1 MATAT
6 APAGPKLIEKKLF
19 IAVDPVNN
27 NNKFWQYERLDQ
39 PVTEPGKKGVP
50 ETGDVRIK
58 WGRVGAEGE
67 TQLIMYGDGK
77 ALASKIREK
86 TSEKKNPRYNE
97 IEIVGGS
104 MGSAAPG
111 APNAMKKEEVKR
123 VAVKEI
129 AGGCPITAALVKRL
143 AEVNRHELQVMT
155 GGEMDI
161 DLETGIVRTALG
173 VVTMEAVKKA
183 RTILDQ
189 MAVYVKASNT
199 DNQSYANLL
208 GQYLRLVPQKVPGKR
223 GWHVDFIDL
232 SKQTG
237 LLNQLESSIEMAEK
251 RVIDAAN
258 KGDVKATPTTFNV
271 TMKVVDDQS
280 VIKKITD
287 MFYQTRTR
295 NHSSSN
301 LKPVRVFEI
310 HIPSQEAA
318 FNADGKKVGNVKL
331 LWHGTRMFN
340 VLSIMKRGFVLP
352 NQLSTVQTTGAM
364 YGAGLYF
371 SANSTKSLNYSYGYW
386 DGGGRDSNCYMFLVD
401 VAMGREYCPYSSGN
415 GKKPGYDSCWAKAGH
430 SGVINDEQIVY
441 RTSQA
446 NIRYLVEFN

>member
-1 MATAT
+1 MAAATAI
-6 APAGPKLIEKKLF
+6 PAKVIEKKLF

-77 ALASKIREK
+77 ILATKIREK
-86 TSEKKNPRYNE
+86 TSPKKIPQYNE

-111 APNAMKKEEVKR
+111 APSAMKKEEVKR

-129 AGGCPITAALVKRL
+129 GNGCPITSALVKKL
-143 AEVNRHELQVMT
+143 AEANRHELQVMT

-161 DLETGIVRTALG
+161 DLETGIIRTALG
-173 VVTMEAVKKA
+173 VVTMDAVRSA
-183 RTILDQ
+183 RTILDK
-189 MAVYVKASNT
+189 MSVYVKASNT
-199 DNQSYANLL
+199 DNSSYADLL
-208 GQYLRLVPQKVPGKR
+208 GQYLRLVPQRVPGKR
-223 GWHVDFIDL
+223 GWHVEFIDL
-232 SKQTG
+232 SKQTV
-237 LLNQLESSIEMAEK
+237 LLDQLEASIEMAEK
-251 RVIDAAN
+251 RVTDAVN
-258 KGDVKATPTTFNV
+258 KGDIKIAPTFNLSLTLV
-271 TMKVVDDQS
+271 DDKVV
-280 VIKKITD
+280 VKKITD
-287 MFYQTRTR
+287 MFYDTRTR

-301 LKPVRVFEI
+301 LKPVRIYEVKN
-310 HIPSQEAA
+310 PNMEAA
-318 FNADGKKVGNVKL
+318 FNSDGKKIGNVKL

-340 VLSIMKRGFVLP
+340 VLSILKRGFVLP

-364 YGAGLYF
+364 YGPGLYY

-386 DGGGRDSNCYMFLVD
+386 DGGGRDNNCYMFLVD
-401 VAMGREYCPYSSGN
+401 VAMGREYCPSYSGN
-415 GKKPGYDSCWAKAGH
+415 GKKSGYDSCWAKAGR

-446 NIRYLVEFN
+446 NIRYLVEFC